1 MKRTLYFLRDSV
13 TGKFY
18 DGQIADISIFVEFDK
33 AVVYFQR
40 ENAEK
45 KIKNLMRPVFIGSWP
60 WYVNFINDPSYLHWV
75 ERNEREQ
82 HINKWN
88 KLIDERKDLPNWGIE
103 IVSAEIEEKLLTS

>member
-1 MKRTLYFLRDSV
+1 MKRTLYFLKDSV

-18 DGQIADISIFVEFDK
+18 DGQTADISDFVEFDK

-45 KIKNLMRPVFIGSWP
+45 KIKTLMNHSYSGSWP
-60 WYVNFINDPSYLHWV
+60 WYENWIKDPTYLKYIEV
-75 ERNEREQ
+75 NERDQ

-103 IVSAEIEEKLLTS
+103 IVAVEIKQA